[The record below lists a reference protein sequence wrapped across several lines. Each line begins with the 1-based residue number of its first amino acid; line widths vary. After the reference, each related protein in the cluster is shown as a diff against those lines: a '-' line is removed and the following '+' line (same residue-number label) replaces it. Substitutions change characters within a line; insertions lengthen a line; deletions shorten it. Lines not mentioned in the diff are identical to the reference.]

1 MTATVQIRTRATSK
15 CWLTSIDP
23 AGEPVS
29 RRAPVSRIDWE
40 DEEAWLRGVII
51 RLRTLLR
58 FAKDDRVDAGLK
70 ENITDAETR
79 LEQLQHQQFD
89 PFDEAPGG

>member
-1 MTATVQIRTRATSK
+1 MS
-15 CWLTSIDP
+15 P
-23 AGEPVS
+23 
-29 RRAPVSRIDWE
+29 IDWE

-58 FAKDDRVDAGLK
+58 FAKDDRVEAGLK
-70 ENITDAETR
+70 DIIGDAEGR
-79 LEQLQHQQFD
+79 LEQLQHEQFD

>member
-1 MTATVQIRTRATSK
+1 MATGGLAV
-15 CWLTSIDP
+15 L
-23 AGEPVS
+23 
-29 RRAPVSRIDWE
+29 RIDWE
-40 DEEAWLRGVII
+40 DEEAWLRGVIV

-58 FAKDDRVDAGLK
+58 FTKDDPVEAGLK
-70 ENITDAETR
+70 DIVGDAERR

>member
-1 MTATVQIRTRATSK
+1 MYGQSPSANAPGPNQNIAPTAGLA
-15 CWLTSIDP
+15 
-23 AGEPVS
+23 
-29 RRAPVSRIDWE
+29 VSRIDWE

-58 FAKDDRVDAGLK
+58 FTKDDRVEAGLK
-70 ENITDAETR
+70 DIVGDAERR
-79 LEQLQHQQFD
+79 LEQLQQQQFD

>member
-1 MTATVQIRTRATSK
+1 
-15 CWLTSIDP
+15 
-23 AGEPVS
+23 
-29 RRAPVSRIDWE
+29 
-40 DEEAWLRGVII
+40 LRGVII

-58 FAKDDRVDAGLK
+58 FTQDERVEAGLK
-70 ENITDAETR
+70 DIVGDAERR

>member
-1 MTATVQIRTRATSK
+1 
-15 CWLTSIDP
+15 
-23 AGEPVS
+23 VS
-29 RRAPVSRIDWE
+29 PIDWE

-58 FAKDDRVDAGLK
+58 FAKDDRVESGLK
-70 ENITDAETR
+70 DIIGDAEGR

-89 PFDEAPGG
+89 PFGEAPGG

>member
-1 MTATVQIRTRATSK
+1 MS
-15 CWLTSIDP
+15 P
-23 AGEPVS
+23 
-29 RRAPVSRIDWE
+29 IDWE
-40 DEEAWLRGVII
+40 DEEAWLRGVIV

-58 FAKDDRVDAGLK
+58 FAKDDRVEAGLK
-70 ENITDAETR
+70 DIIGDAEGR

>member
-1 MTATVQIRTRATSK
+1 M
-15 CWLTSIDP
+15 
-23 AGEPVS
+23 
-29 RRAPVSRIDWE
+29 SRIDWE

-51 RLRTLLR
+51 RLHVFLLR
-58 FAKDDRVDAGLK
+58 FAKDDRIDAGLK
-70 ENITDAETR
+70 NLIADAERR

>member
-1 MTATVQIRTRATSK
+1 MS
-15 CWLTSIDP
+15 P
-23 AGEPVS
+23 
-29 RRAPVSRIDWE
+29 IDWE

-51 RLRTLLR
+51 RLRTL
-58 FAKDDRVDAGLK
+58 KDDRVEAGLK
-70 ENITDAETR
+70 DIIGDAEGR

>member
-1 MTATVQIRTRATSK
+1 MYGQSPSANAPGLSQNMATGGLA
-15 CWLTSIDP
+15 
-23 AGEPVS
+23 
-29 RRAPVSRIDWE
+29 VSRIDWE

-58 FAKDDRVDAGLK
+58 LTQDERVEAGLK
-70 ENITDAETR
+70 DIVGDAERR

>member
-1 MTATVQIRTRATSK
+1 VSQID
-15 CWLTSIDP
+15 C
-23 AGEPVS
+23 
-29 RRAPVSRIDWE
+29 E
-40 DEEAWLRGVII
+40 DEEVWLRGVII

-70 ENITDAETR
+70 DIIADAEKR

-89 PFDEAPGG
+89 PSDEAPGG

>member
-1 MTATVQIRTRATSK
+1 MPRIRVRMRRQRRGA
-15 CWLTSIDP
+15 
-23 AGEPVS
+23 VS
-29 RRAPVSRIDWE
+29 PMDRE

-51 RLRTLLR
+51 RLRTILR

-70 ENITDAETR
+70 DIIADAERR
-79 LEQLQHQQFD
+79 LEKLQHQLFD

>member
-1 MTATVQIRTRATSK
+1 MS
-15 CWLTSIDP
+15 P
-23 AGEPVS
+23 
-29 RRAPVSRIDWE
+29 IDWE
-40 DEEAWLRGVII
+40 DEEAWLRGVIIRVII

-58 FAKDDRVDAGLK
+58 FAKDDRVEAGLK
-70 ENITDAETR
+70 DIIGDAEGR

>member
-1 MTATVQIRTRATSK
+1 
-15 CWLTSIDP
+15 
-23 AGEPVS
+23 VS
-29 RRAPVSRIDWE
+29 PIDWE

-58 FAKDDRVDAGLK
+58 FAKDDRVEARLK
-70 ENITDAETR
+70 DIIGDAEGR

>member
-1 MTATVQIRTRATSK
+1 MPAPSANAPGLSQNMATSG
-15 CWLTSIDP
+15 L
-23 AGEPVS
+23 V
-29 RRAPVSRIDWE
+29 VSRIDWE

-58 FAKDDRVDAGLK
+58 FAKDDRVEAGLK
-70 ENITDAETR
+70 DIIGDAEGR

-89 PFDEAPGG
+89 PFDEASGG

>member
-1 MTATVQIRTRATSK
+1 MS
-15 CWLTSIDP
+15 P
-23 AGEPVS
+23 
-29 RRAPVSRIDWE
+29 IDWE

-58 FAKDDRVDAGLK
+58 FAKDDRVEAGLK
-70 ENITDAETR
+70 DIIGDAEGR

-89 PFDEAPGG
+89 PFDEASGG

>member
-1 MTATVQIRTRATSK
+1 MS
-15 CWLTSIDP
+15 P
-23 AGEPVS
+23 
-29 RRAPVSRIDWE
+29 IDWE

-58 FAKDDRVDAGLK
+58 FAKDDRVEAGFK
-70 ENITDAETR
+70 DIIGDAEGR